1 QVLAEAGGVLR
12 DEAELLDARGLEL
25 LRLDDETLDGAAAV
39 APAPHR
45 DGAER
50 TRVVATFG
58 DLEVR
63 VAARREQAR
72 RRVVEHQVRRRRQR
86 RTAAE
91 LHHLVDLAAL
101 GETDEAVDL
110 RDLALQLLA
119 VAVDHAAGDQ
129 QALALRLARRHLE
142 DRVDRL
148 LAR

>member
-63 VAARREQAR
+63 VAARREEAR

-86 RTAAE
+86 RAAAE
-91 LHHLVDLAAL
+91 LHHLVHLAAL
-101 GETDEAVDL
+101 GRAHETLDISGTPLPRL
-110 RDLALQLLA
+110 R
-119 VAVDHAAGDQ
+119 AGG
-129 QALALRLARRHLE
+129 
-142 DRVDRL
+142 
-148 LAR
+148 